1 VILITPISDFDPSTE
16 KVLSTAT
23 TSSCPAVHAALTHA
37 ENNWELLQCNEVYSG
52 CQWRLGYAALSD
64 GTHAAQKPS
73 AASFFFA

>member
-37 ENNWELLQCNEVYSG
+37 ENNWELLQYDEVYSG
-52 CQWRLGYAALSD
+52 
-64 GTHAAQKPS
+64 
-73 AASFFFA
+73 